1 MILTINGQAREIN
14 QVGTLADLLAQLQLS
29 PERVVVELNG
39 QILCADQLGTNALS
53 PGDKIELVQFV
64 GGG

>member
-39 QILCADQLGTNALS
+39 EILCADQLGANALS